1 MTQSG
6 ITFRKI
12 STKWCRTCVDPCVPG
27 SAKVASAS
35 NFSTSLSN
43 VTARC
48 GHLSSSTGIP
58 LLYFRGVPDPV
69 LGQNSVVSHKLAAA
83 SIAPIPLN
91 VLGLVTTIS
100 TGYFHS
106 MNDFQPQYANFLPK
120 YFPRYGTMTSDRSSS
135 SCCSDSCHSR
145 SASEFASER
154 VREAVSESSEEGRE
168 SRSSS
173 CV

>member
-1 MTQSG
+1 MTCIGIELLG
-6 ITFRKI
+6 ITVRRECELRPFQLVV
-12 STKWCRTCVDPCVPG
+12 CH
-27 SAKVASAS
+27 
-35 NFSTSLSN
+35 SLTVLQN
-43 VTARC
+43 
-48 GHLSSSTGIP
+48 GIP
-58 LLYFRGVPDPV
+58 ESLLV
-69 LGQNSVVSHKLAAA
+69 QNSVDSYKLAAA

-173 CV
+173 CVCEGASMIEAEDASVEG